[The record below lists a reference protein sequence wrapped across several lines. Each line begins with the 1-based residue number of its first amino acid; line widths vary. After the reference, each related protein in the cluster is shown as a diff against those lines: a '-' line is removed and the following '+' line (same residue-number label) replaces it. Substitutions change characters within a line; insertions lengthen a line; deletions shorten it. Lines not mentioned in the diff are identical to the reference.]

1 MFSDDTDTWWK
12 IPKIQLPKRF
22 KRNLWASNF
31 SLYGPENHNRLVDLF
46 DSGSDDDFQAC
57 HMHPIPAEYC
67 FLNAGRGGTVDF
79 GVKSCRKQGTGEPTT
94 GGKRVEQDHRIRMP
108 LHSVADL
115 DAQGNRAIFMEWDTE
130 DRENALTRYIRT
142 TNEVVGRFGSCQDL
156 NPGQE
161 FEVHWCEFVTE
172 EQAGPALGAA
182 EYESHGEVG
191 AHYYR
196 GGEEA
201 FGGDT
206 VDEAAAV
213 RRIPVGDH
221 GNGAAVDSIESAFYG
236 SADGTIRGA
245 DVTDSLKA
253 LVTRCFGARSRV
265 GAAEGEDP
273 NTVWLQP
280 SDTFNCSVSV
290 PERAD
295 PAPGQGK
302 RLVVTDSCG
311 GHNKEISALEHETLG
326 LTLSSIFADKLASSS
341 AGDRQVTLEDGA

>member
-1 MFSDDTDTWWK
+1 
-12 IPKIQLPKRF
+12 
-22 KRNLWASNF
+22 
-31 SLYGPENHNRLVDLF
+31 
-46 DSGSDDDFQAC
+46 
-57 HMHPIPAEYC
+57 
-67 FLNAGRGGTVDF
+67 
-79 GVKSCRKQGTGEPTT
+79 
-94 GGKRVEQDHRIRMP
+94 
-108 LHSVADL
+108 
-115 DAQGNRAIFMEWDTE
+115 
-130 DRENALTRYIRT
+130 
-142 TNEVVGRFGSCQDL
+142 
-156 NPGQE
+156 
-161 FEVHWCEFVTE
+161 
-172 EQAGPALGAA
+172 
-182 EYESHGEVG
+182 
-191 AHYYR
+191 
-196 GGEEA
+196 
-201 FGGDT
+201 

-302 RLVVTDSCG
+302 RLVVTVSCG

-341 AGDRQVTLEDGA
+341 AGDRQVTLEDGAVLTYRWYKFIEQPAMQQLQKEHPEFYTTAELARVQAIVEKMHRSWQSKPGLSSQDREPFLPHSHKQLVKIEEALFVEPPSYGSVGYVPVAIGLEYPPEAEPIHTHTYQGKRW